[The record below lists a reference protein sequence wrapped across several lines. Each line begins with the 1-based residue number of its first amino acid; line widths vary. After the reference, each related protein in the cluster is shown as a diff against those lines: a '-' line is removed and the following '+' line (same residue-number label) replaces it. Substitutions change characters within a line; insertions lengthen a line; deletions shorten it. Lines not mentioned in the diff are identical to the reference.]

1 MDKIIFCV
9 CVAMYHSVSYGKP
22 PIFGGIFQIF
32 GGIFQQWVEPVK
44 EQVRIKTFK
53 KGGIS
58 WN

>member
-22 PIFGGIFQIF
+22 PIF